1 MSVFP
6 NFKQIYIGD
15 LISLRCPSQ
24 GEGEVKWFQDNKVVP
39 EWKDKNLTIP
49 VVARKHTGTYHCE
62 GNGVTSSSSSSITIK
77 VQGNLNPPTHRL
89 LTSQIPGKSGSMD
102 VVSV

>member
-1 MSVFP
+1 MFP
-6 NFKQIYIGD
+6 NFEQIYIGD

-24 GEGEVKWFQDNKVVP
+24 GEGEVKWFRNNTVVP

-49 VVARKHTGTYHCE
+49 VVARKHSGKYHCE
-62 GNGVTSSSSSSITIK
+62 GNGVTSSSSIAIK

-89 LTSQIPGKSGSMD
+89 LTSQIPGKSRSMD
-102 VVSV
+102 AVSV